1 MLMIDA
7 AVLNKKVMR
16 WKQRWM
22 GVVAGVAA
30 VLVGGVDGGHSVT
43 SRSRG
48 AVINLAGNASRLQD
62 LNRYHS
68 E

>member
-1 MLMIDA
+1 M
-7 AVLNKKVMR
+7 
-16 WKQRWM
+16 
-22 GVVAGVAA
+22 AGVAA

>member
-1 MLMIDA
+1 M
-7 AVLNKKVMR
+7 
-16 WKQRWM
+16 
-22 GVVAGVAA
+22 AA
-30 VLVGGVDGGHSVT
+30 VLVGRWCGGGHSVT

-48 AVINLAGNASRLQD
+48 AVINLAD